1 MALAKGSM
9 DASQAEFAQLQREYR
24 HMELN
29 RKSYADESY
38 GVLRKQQATIQKLRR
53 DNERLKG
60 ELAAETRTS
69 TKGPNG
75 LDEAKRSARLM
86 EEVEK
91 YERNVFDETKKL
103 EQLDGQIHTT
113 RDAMNKLRREMGGV
127 NAARENNQMVAKQVK
142 ILENR
147 LDQALVKFNQSL
159 AQNKKL
165 REDIDDL
172 RRERV
177 VFDSI
182 YRKLEKELG
191 EKKRQMANVIEI
203 SNNAYEHRDNY
214 QLEIAA
220 IEQAN
225 SREQDEFE
233 AQMVELGR
241 ILETELKPPAPPERA
256 RTATAGSPSRKK
268 RSSAEEL
275 EREREELARGEE
287 RVQNFEEAFNRIKAA
302 TGIEEIDE
310 LVRLFVKNEDQNF
323 SLFNYVTEQTNEI
336 EKLQDAISQL
346 QEEEAKYASQGG
358 ADVEKHELI
367 VADLE
372 KRVRETESS
381 AEKYESKCE
390 EYQKIVDQL
399 KKAIAS
405 TFTKTECPR
414 TAAFADSAVTEN
426 NMLDYLAAIEERA
439 NAIISDY
446 AEVKVRQR
454 EEARDEIQETGPM
467 PSVLGMGP
475 TTPMGQDL
483 IHVNP
488 PKLED
493 YSSEEE
499 DDNDD
504 TRPLT
509 RDEIKAKT
517 LTKMYQR
524 SKAGDPVTTKSRKKK
539 ASRSSF

>member
-1 MALAKGSM
+1 M
-9 DASQAEFAQLQREYR
+9 
-24 HMELN
+24 
-29 RKSYADESY
+29 
-38 GVLRKQQATIQKLRR
+38 
-53 DNERLKG
+53 
-60 ELAAETRTS
+60 
-69 TKGPNG
+69 
-75 LDEAKRSARLM
+75 
-86 EEVEK
+86 
-91 YERNVFDETKKL
+91 
-103 EQLDGQIHTT
+103 
-113 RDAMNKLRREMGGV
+113 
-127 NAARENNQMVAKQVK
+127 
-142 ILENR
+142 
-147 LDQALVKFNQSL
+147 
-159 AQNKKL
+159 
-165 REDIDDL
+165 
-172 RRERV
+172 
-177 VFDSI
+177 
-182 YRKLEKELG
+182 
-191 EKKRQMANVIEI
+191 
-203 SNNAYEHRDNY
+203 
-214 QLEIAA
+214 
-220 IEQAN
+220 
-225 SREQDEFE
+225 
-233 AQMVELGR
+233 
-241 ILETELKPPAPPERA
+241 
-256 RTATAGSPSRKK
+256 
-268 RSSAEEL
+268 
-275 EREREELARGEE
+275 
-287 RVQNFEEAFNRIKAA
+287 
-302 TGIEEIDE
+302 
-310 LVRLFVKNEDQNF
+310 
-323 SLFNYVTEQTNEI
+323 TEQTNEI
-336 EKLQDAISQL
+336 EKLQEAISQL

-446 AEVKVRQR
+446 AEVKLRQR
-454 EEARDEIQETGPM
+454 EEAQDDFQEDTGPM

>member
-1 MALAKGSM
+1 MALAKGGM

-38 GVLRKQQATIQKLRR
+38 GVLRKQQATISKLKK
-53 DNERLKG
+53 DNERLKA
-60 ELAAETRTS
+60 ELGAETRTS
-69 TKGPNG
+69 TTGANG
-75 LDEAKRSARLM
+75 MDEARRTARLM
-86 EEVEK
+86 EDLEK
-91 YERNVFDETKKL
+91 YERNVDDETRKL
-103 EQLDGQIHTT
+103 EQLDVTVGST
-113 RDAMNKLRREMGGV
+113 RDSMNKLRREMGGV
-127 NAARENNQMVAKQVK
+127 NAARENNFMVAKQVK

-159 AQNKKL
+159 AQNKHL

-191 EKKRQMANVIEI
+191 DKKKQMANVIEI

-225 SREQDEFE
+225 RREQDEFE
-233 AQMVELGR
+233 SQMVELGR
-241 ILETELKPPAPPERA
+241 ILETELKPPPAPERA
-256 RTATAGSPSRKK
+256 RTAGSPGRKR

-275 EREREELARGEE
+275 EREREEIARGEE

-336 EKLQDAISQL
+336 EKLQEAISTL
-346 QEEEAKYASQGG
+346 QEEEAKYATAGG
-358 ADVEKHELI
+358 EDVERHALI
-367 VADLE
+367 VMDLE
-372 KRVRETESS
+372 KRVAETESS
-381 AEKYESKCE
+381 AEKYEAKCE
-390 EYQKIVDQL
+390 EYQKIVDSL
-399 KKAIAS
+399 KRAVAS

-414 TAAFADSAVTEN
+414 TAAFADAVTEN

-446 AEVKVRQR
+446 AEVKQRQR
-454 EEARDEIQETGPM
+454 EQVSDDVPEDTGPM

-499 DDNDD
+499 EDDDD
-504 TRPLT
+504 ARPLT

-524 SKAGDPVTTKSRKKK
+524 SQGGDVGAASSKRKKK
-539 ASRSSF
+539 GRPSF

>member
-75 LDEAKRSARLM
+75 LDEAKRNARLM

-91 YERNVFDETKKL
+91 YERHVFDETKKL

-225 SREQDEFE
+225 RREQDEFE
-233 AQMVELGR
+233 AQMVELQVR
-241 ILETELKPPAPPERA
+241 STAPET
-256 RTATAGSPSRKK
+256 
-268 RSSAEEL
+268 
-275 EREREELARGEE
+275 
-287 RVQNFEEAFNRIKAA
+287 V
-302 TGIEEIDE
+302 
-310 LVRLFVKNEDQNF
+310 
-323 SLFNYVTEQTNEI
+323 
-336 EKLQDAISQL
+336 
-346 QEEEAKYASQGG
+346 
-358 ADVEKHELI
+358 
-367 VADLE
+367 
-372 KRVRETESS
+372 
-381 AEKYESKCE
+381 
-390 EYQKIVDQL
+390 
-399 KKAIAS
+399 
-405 TFTKTECPR
+405 
-414 TAAFADSAVTEN
+414 
-426 NMLDYLAAIEERA
+426 
-439 NAIISDY
+439 
-446 AEVKVRQR
+446 
-454 EEARDEIQETGPM
+454 
-467 PSVLGMGP
+467 
-475 TTPMGQDL
+475 
-483 IHVNP
+483 
-488 PKLED
+488 
-493 YSSEEE
+493 
-499 DDNDD
+499 
-504 TRPLT
+504 
-509 RDEIKAKT
+509 
-517 LTKMYQR
+517 
-524 SKAGDPVTTKSRKKK
+524 
-539 ASRSSF
+539 